1 MIDFYKIPHYAINS
15 IKQGADWTT
24 PEGDIIPN
32 HRLVFAGDAPR
43 SYAYCSDTAYYPSL
57 CESLKGVN
65 LLYPEATF
73 AEDMVE
79 RARLVGHSTAR
90 QAAQIARA
98 AEVGKL
104 LLGHFSARYED
115 ETVLLQEAQEVFPNA
130 ILAHEGLCISL

>member
-1 MIDFYKIPHYAINS
+1 
-15 IKQGADWTT
+15 
-24 PEGDIIPN
+24 
-32 HRLVFAGDAPR
+32 
-43 SYAYCSDTAYYPSL
+43 
-57 CESLKGVN
+57 
-65 LLYPEATF
+65 
-73 AEDMVE
+73 MVE
-79 RARLVGHSTAR
+79 RARLVGHSTGR

>member
-15 IKQGADWTT
+15 IKQGSDWTT

-32 HRLVFAGDAPR
+32 HRLVFVGNAPR

-65 LLYPEATF
+65 LLYHEATF